1 MSLFFTGLGGL
12 TAGVT
17 GDADALLAGL
27 VVGAVLGT
35 LEALGV
41 KL

>member
-17 GDADALLAGL
+17 GAAIALLAGI
-27 VVGAVLGT
+27 VVKAVLGT
-35 LEALGV
+35 MEALGV